1 MSNLNN
7 IVNNKIISYLDD
19 SSKHISE
26 YKFILALSGGV
37 DSMVLF
43 KCLNDLRLN
52 FYTVYFNHNHH
63 AESENI
69 SIFLDGLMNTTNV
82 KKHFNIS
89 LDLTGAKN
97 FESEARNKRYFHL
110 ENLRRRLN
118 CNFILTAHHLD
129 DQIETLHMRKIQ
141 HAHWSNSI
149 GIYEKLNYVRR
160 PLLAIAKN
168 EIINFAYSEQINW
181 KEDPTNND
189 NSFLRNRIRNIE
201 LPQIKAKMPTYG
213 SDLLVQKAIDVQKLD
228 EIVQKIKTTDFK
240 CKKLPY
246 GISLDFDKFSSFA
259 EVGKKIVLQYFIKYY
274 FKKTSLR
281 HSWSEWKNLFTYL
294 NSKFKRNSLFKFSEN
309 ISFYRSF
316 TKVFIVRHD
325 ELACTERFL
334 EDECEW
340 YGGRVISSG
349 KTKFMAY
356 MDKFGASLPQGRRY
370 KVRQW
375 KTSDSYISAT
385 SGHRRKVSDLFIDN
399 KLDYIQKR
407 IQPIIT
413 DENDTILWIPGLA
426 HSSIDLDCNFIKYS
440 WETSI

>member
-168 EIINFAYSEQINW
+168 EIINFAYSKQINW

-246 GISLDFDKFSSFA
+246 GISLDFDKFSSFT

-294 NSKFKRNSLFKFSEN
+294 NSKFKRNSLFK
-309 ISFYRSF
+309 
-316 TKVFIVRHD
+316 
-325 ELACTERFL
+325 
-334 EDECEW
+334 
-340 YGGRVISSG
+340 
-349 KTKFMAY
+349 
-356 MDKFGASLPQGRRY
+356 
-370 KVRQW
+370 
-375 KTSDSYISAT
+375 
-385 SGHRRKVSDLFIDN
+385 
-399 KLDYIQKR
+399 
-407 IQPIIT
+407 
-413 DENDTILWIPGLA
+413 
-426 HSSIDLDCNFIKYS
+426 
-440 WETSI
+440 